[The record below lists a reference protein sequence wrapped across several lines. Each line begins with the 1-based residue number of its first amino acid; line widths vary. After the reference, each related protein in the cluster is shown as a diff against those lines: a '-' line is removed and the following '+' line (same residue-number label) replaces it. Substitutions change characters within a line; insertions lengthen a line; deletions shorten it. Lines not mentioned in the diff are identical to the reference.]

1 MSFLSS
7 KKFLYFSLG
16 LVCATSIA
24 VAATFGYAALGD
36 IKLFKENITLVTPS
50 DSLKYDGETH
60 IYEVRPE
67 DVDIEDGNLSAGDY
81 VTIDAE
87 PLEVC
92 QARKYD
98 NIVSY
103 KILDSTG
110 NDVTKTYNI
119 KEDFGEIVVSP
130 RRLDIKLKAG
140 VNPKDIVSGNN
151 YGSDVLEFGGDGLVN
166 GDTAQAR
173 VRVSETS
180 DGVYEPRFS
189 SLKVKNSRNEDVSD
203 CYTTVTE
210 GDSNQMFLPNMD
222 IPSWWEDLLGNMDP
236 NDIGSF
242 LESLPSDF
250 LDKFYEKFGE
260 NFDGTIPEGFEDFIT
275 DYFNDKDWD
284 LDPADF
290 DINSDFLLGLGIL
303 GGLAQGAGNDLE
315 MMKFKASQPGV
326 YYLRGISYGD
336 YNSSNDGF
344 QKAPYYNQSVSLNPN
359 QYATQI
365 AKKTGL
371 RSDVEIKYS
380 LGINETDY
388 DFTPYFLDGGVS
400 QNNDVYYAE
409 NRDENYDGNFS
420 FTSYID
426 SLFLEIDNLSQYVN
440 YDTPY
445 YYEEQDYCYNYVY
458 KNYTNINYDLRNSL
472 QEFAYSNNFDTSS
485 LGHLVNSMYKLFNS
499 DEYSYELQPYQSE
512 SGSSIVPFLTE
523 AKVGNCQ
530 NYASSATMILRAF
543 NYPARFTT
551 GFLVPYSKNE
561 VGSFTKV
568 SALQAHA
575 RVEVYVPQIG
585 WIPCEFTHSSDME
598 SGEGVMDGL
607 LPSTGTDYV
616 DGNVSGNKDEKTPSL
631 SFNTAFSNYDY
642 AFDVTPSEATSYY
655 LREKSYGDF
664 DPNTGELLPA
674 EIYEVNDNFNP
685 NNFASTF
692 IHDSN
697 SYTSNSIRIDYP
709 GDALTRN
716 YNLTGQY
723 YPILNDS
730 ASEFSYADNDVYF
743 KPKNSGT
750 SNYDYVESYP
760 FDYLNN
766 YWDLNYMQTNNQ
778 DLIDAEKL
786 YRHFAQEKYTV
797 VNESI
802 LDLLSE
808 QLSNYMGSEY
818 YTQTT
823 ENKVSNIRSM
833 VSYNYNLRYNQFLPL
848 ENTEYTSFADFS
860 EFLTKVFNRETVDV
874 NSKTISIFA
883 MLFLRTAGVP
893 SRVTTGY
900 YYIADEANVTESVSE
915 QNRYYWVE
923 IYVDGYGWFTVDF
936 ARNNSY
942 FYESEKYF
950 HGKDKITLSTP
961 SVEKVFDD
969 EYAEIEPILEK
980 GEDTILENND
990 TYFLALEEEYR
1001 FAGKYVPEVSFYTY
1015 SMDDFTDTTYNY
1027 AIEKDFGEVVI
1038 EKMPLYIYTK
1048 SESADIKDKQILTS
1062 ELDLETM
1069 EAMNPDIDFSNLEI
1083 LYNSVSLDDIGTIE
1097 ADVSIYAIFNA
1108 YGENILENYDII
1120 KVGGLGTLTLYSS
1133 DVN

>member
-1 MSFLSS
+1 
-7 KKFLYFSLG
+7 
-16 LVCATSIA
+16 
-24 VAATFGYAALGD
+24 
-36 IKLFKENITLVTPS
+36 
-50 DSLKYDGETH
+50 
-60 IYEVRPE
+60 
-67 DVDIEDGNLSAGDY
+67 
-81 VTIDAE
+81 
-87 PLEVC
+87 
-92 QARKYD
+92 
-98 NIVSY
+98 
-103 KILDSTG
+103 
-110 NDVTKTYNI
+110 
-119 KEDFGEIVVSP
+119 
-130 RRLDIKLKAG
+130 
-140 VNPKDIVSGNN
+140 
-151 YGSDVLEFGGDGLVN
+151 
-166 GDTAQAR
+166 
-173 VRVSETS
+173 
-180 DGVYEPRFS
+180 
-189 SLKVKNSRNEDVSD
+189 
-203 CYTTVTE
+203 
-210 GDSNQMFLPNMD
+210 
-222 IPSWWEDLLGNMDP
+222 
-236 NDIGSF
+236 
-242 LESLPSDF
+242 
-250 LDKFYEKFGE
+250 
-260 NFDGTIPEGFEDFIT
+260 
-275 DYFNDKDWD
+275 
-284 LDPADF
+284 
-290 DINSDFLLGLGIL
+290 
-303 GGLAQGAGNDLE
+303 
-315 MMKFKASQPGV
+315 
-326 YYLRGISYGD
+326 
-336 YNSSNDGF
+336 
-344 QKAPYYNQSVSLNPN
+344 
-359 QYATQI
+359 
-365 AKKTGL
+365 
-371 RSDVEIKYS
+371 
-380 LGINETDY
+380 
-388 DFTPYFLDGGVS
+388 
-400 QNNDVYYAE
+400 
-409 NRDENYDGNFS
+409 
-420 FTSYID
+420 
-426 SLFLEIDNLSQYVN
+426 
-440 YDTPY
+440 
-445 YYEEQDYCYNYVY
+445 
-458 KNYTNINYDLRNSL
+458 
-472 QEFAYSNNFDTSS
+472 
-485 LGHLVNSMYKLFNS
+485 
-499 DEYSYELQPYQSE
+499 
-512 SGSSIVPFLTE
+512 
-523 AKVGNCQ
+523 
-530 NYASSATMILRAF
+530 MILRAF

-685 NNFASTF
+685 NNFAGTF

-818 YTQTT
+818 YSQTT

-883 MLFLRTAGVP
+883 MLLLRTSGVP

-900 YYIADEANVTESVSE
+900 YYIADEANVTESISE

-923 IYVDGYGWFTVDF
+923 IYVDGYGWFLVDF
-936 ARNNSY
+936 ARFNNY
-942 FYESEKYF
+942 FYQNEMYF
-950 HGKDKITLSTP
+950 YGKDKITLSTS

-969 EYAEIEPILEK
+969 EYAEIEPILES
-980 GEDTILENND
+980 GEETITENND

-1001 FAGKYVPEVSFYTY
+1001 FAGTYVPEVSFYTY
-1015 SMDDFTDTTYNY
+1015 SLDDFSDTTYKY
-1027 AIEKDFGEVVI
+1027 ALKKDFGTVKI
-1038 EKMPLYIYTK
+1038 DKMPLYIYTK

-1069 EAMNPDIDFSNLEI
+1069 EVMNPDIDFSSLEI
-1083 LYNSVSLDDIGTIE
+1083 LYNSVSLDEVDTIE
-1097 ADVSIYAIFNA
+1097 ADVSIYAIFNS
-1108 YGENILENYDII
+1108 YGENILDNYDII

>member
-60 IYEVRPE
+60 IYEVGPE

-87 PLEVC
+87 PLEVY

-140 VNPKDIVSGNN
+140 VNPKDIVSGND
-151 YGSDVLEFGGDGLVN
+151 YGSDVLEFGGDGLVD

-189 SLKVKNSRNEDVSD
+189 SLKVRNSRNEDVSD

-222 IPSWWEDLLGNMDP
+222 IPSWWQDLLGNMDP

-250 LDKFYEKFGE
+250 LEKFYDEFGE
-260 NFDGTIPEGFEDFIT
+260 SFDGTIPEGFEGFIT

-284 LDPADF
+284 LDPDDF

-303 GGLAQGAGNDLE
+303 GGLASGAGNELE
-315 MMKFKASQPGV
+315 MMKFKASQPGA

-344 QKAPYYNQSVSLNPN
+344 KKAPYYYGSFSLNPN
-359 QYATQI
+359 QYATQV

-400 QNNDVYYAE
+400 QTNDIYYAE
-409 NRDENYDGNFS
+409 NRDESYNGNFS

-426 SLFLEIDNLSQYVN
+426 SMFLHIDDLYQYAID
-440 YDTPY
+440 YDSPY
-445 YYEEQDYCYNYVY
+445 YYEESDYSNYVY
-458 KNYTNINYDLRNSL
+458 KNYTNIDYSLRNEL
-472 QEFAYSNNFDTSS
+472 QEFAYNYGFDTNS
-485 LGHLVNSMYKLFNS
+485 LGGLVSSMYELFNR
-499 DEYSYELQPYQSE
+499 DEFSYTLEPFKSE
-512 SGSSIVPFLTE
+512 SGSSIILFLKE
-523 AKVGNCQ
+523 AKSGNCQ
-530 NYASSATMILRAF
+530 NYASSATMLLRAF

-561 VGSFTKV
+561 AGKFKKV

-575 RVEVYVPQIG
+575 WVEVYISGIG
-585 WIPCEFTHSSDME
+585 RVPCEFTHSSDME
-598 SGEGVMDGL
+598 SGEGIMDGL
-607 LPSTGTDYV
+607 LPSTGTDFV
-616 DGNVSGNKDEKTPSL
+616 DGNVSEAIDKKSASL
-631 SFNTAFSNYDY
+631 SFNTEKSNYDY

-655 LREKSYGDF
+655 LRETSYGDF
-664 DPNTGELLPA
+664 DVESGELLTA
-674 EIYEVNDNFNP
+674 EIYDVNDNFNP
-685 NNFASTF
+685 NNFAGTF

-697 SYTSNSIRIDYP
+697 SYSSTSIRIDYP
-709 GDALTRN
+709 GDASTRN
-716 YNLTGQY
+716 FNVTGQY
-723 YPILNDS
+723 YPISSDS
-730 ASEFSYADNDVYF
+730 ASEQTYADNDIYF
-743 KPKNSGT
+743 KPKSTGI
-750 SNYDYVESYP
+750 SNYDYVESHP

-766 YWDLNYMQTNNQ
+766 YYDLNYMETNNQ

-786 YRHFAQEKYTV
+786 YRYYAREKYLKV
-797 VNESI
+797 DEAIFSLFN
-802 LDLLSE
+802 E
-808 QLSNYMGSEY
+808 QLTNYMGSEY
-818 YTQTT
+818 YNQTVD
-823 ENKVSNIRSM
+823 NKASNIRSLI
-833 VSYNYNLRYNQFLPL
+833 SYNYNLRYNQFLPL
-848 ENTEYTSFADFS
+848 ENQEYSSFADFS
-860 EFLTKVFNRETVDV
+860 EFLTKVFNRETVEV
-874 NSKTISIFA
+874 NSKTISILA

-900 YYIADEANVTESVSE
+900 YYIADEANVTESISE
-915 QNRYYWVE
+915 QNRFYWVE
-923 IYVDGYGWFTVDF
+923 IYVDGYGWFLVDF
-936 ARNNSY
+936 ARFNNY
-942 FYESEKYF
+942 FYQNEMYF
-950 HGKDKITLSTP
+950 HGKDKITLSSP

-969 EYAEIEPILEK
+969 EYAEIEPILKK
-980 GEDTILENND
+980 GEEIILENND
-990 TYFLALEEEYR
+990 TYFLALDEEYR
-1001 FAGKYVPEVSFYTY
+1001 FAGEYVPEVSFYTY
-1015 SMDDFTDTTYNY
+1015 SLDDFSDTTYKY
-1027 AIEKDFGEVVI
+1027 ALKKDFGTVKI
-1038 EKMPLYIYTK
+1038 DKMPLYIYTK
-1048 SESADIKDKQILTS
+1048 SETADIKDKQILTS

-1083 LYNSVSLDDIGTIE
+1083 LYNSVSLDDVGTIE

-1108 YGENILENYDII
+1108 YGENILDNYDII
-1120 KVGGLGTLTLYSS
+1120 KVGGLGTLTLYSN
-1133 DVN
+1133 DAN